1 LRKTQIVVDE
11 VARLEELLS
20 DLLDMARPRQLN
32 LQSQD
37 VNAIVEHALLLANAD
52 IQGLNV
58 TVQKHLDEGLPP
70 ILVDRSRLLQALL
83 NTVRN
88 GAQAMPEGGVLEI
101 TTRVPQ
107 LSTGLASHL
116 EIEIRDH
123 GIGISERGLKQIFDP
138 FFSTKISGSG
148 LGLAVTR
155 RIIQDHGGDI
165 DVYSQEGS
173 GTTFILCLPL
183 RLASCPISYE
193 TPALPATES

>member
-123 GIGISERGLKQIFDP
+123 GIGISERGLAAILMF
-138 FFSTKISGSG
+138 
-148 LGLAVTR
+148 TR
-155 RIIQDHGGDI
+155 RK
-165 DVYSQEGS
+165 
-173 GTTFILCLPL
+173 
-183 RLASCPISYE
+183 A
-193 TPALPATES
+193 PALPLSCACRCAWLRARSATRRRRCQQQNRDRPKPRFS